1 MVALSDG
8 ALALVVAAAALVPAI
23 GIARGWNAEGRTA
36 DTRFAWLTGTG
47 AALAAL
53 GLGLLELGSAS
64 RRGKRVSVLVTYGG
78 RRISKKKRQEVQN
91 KHERLITAKRQR

>member
-1 MVALSDG
+1 MRISDWSSDVCSSDLLLALAIPALTKWQMVALSDG

-36 DTRFAWLTGTG
+36 DTRFAWLTGTA

-53 GLGLLELGSAS
+53 ALGLLAPVWLDRKS
-64 RRGKRVSVLVTYGG
+64 T
-78 RRISKKKRQEVQN
+78 
-91 KHERLITAKRQR
+91 RLNSGH